1 MARFYIEYETSF
13 RGRDVNNEAL
23 LICPFLIWPR
33 KATIKIIGDMFIG
46 KRTIYSRRRYLVN
59 ASFLS
64 FSFLLY
70 PVPVFLIKL
79 HAVRSD
85 SNESFSRTWK
95 TSSRGTNLKKK
106 KKEKFLPIRV
116 FITLKLFSIRSIG
129 ANWQYFWCNSNIEID

>member
-23 LICPFLIWPR
+23 LICPWPR

-106 KKEKFLPIRV
+106 RKIPSNPSFYHFEIIFD
-116 FITLKLFSIRSIG
+116 SIG

>member
-23 LICPFLIWPR
+23 LICPWPR

-85 SNESFSRTWK
+85 SNESINFLELGKPLLEERIF
-95 TSSRGTNLKKK
+95 KKK
-106 KKEKFLPIRV
+106 KKRKIPSNPSFYHFEIIFD
-116 FITLKLFSIRSIG
+116 SIG